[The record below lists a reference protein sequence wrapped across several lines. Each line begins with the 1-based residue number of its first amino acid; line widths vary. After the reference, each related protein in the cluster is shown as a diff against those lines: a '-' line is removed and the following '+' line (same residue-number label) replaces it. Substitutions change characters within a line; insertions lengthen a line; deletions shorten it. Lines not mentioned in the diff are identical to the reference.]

1 MFFATMTL
9 PIIIL
14 ASWMMKLSVAVFAK
28 LRRIF
33 PGGSNS
39 SNTKHS
45 INDEN
50 DPFKIL
56 GLNREDNPTIE
67 DATKAQRKLALKW
80 HPDRNIDNAEES
92 TIKMQI
98 INNAFNQVENMLA
111 EDVDDVDRIGEQS
124 DTSGEDEAKKNMS
137 KSAKRRAKQKEKKQR
152 YNEEREF
159 ERKMKDEFA
168 KFERAQRNAV
178 RGVFSDS
185 PKEQKMG
192 FKGKGKSRAARKK
205 AKKRAKN
212 NNMRCRTSE
221 DENNLSSNDN
231 AANTAK
237 SIPFHQLAPE
247 RRCEIK
253 FKSKALIRSPI
264 FTAIR
269 ARTYNVLHVTTK
281 LVNPVGRVFLASGDE
296 KENDIGFVTPL
307 MVASYLGDYTAA
319 DIIIRNA
326 EDQWA
331 DMVLAKSRPGG
342 FSCLSLAMDAK
353 DISQQLC
360 DESKAHLENATKL
373 EDQDVQE
380 KIIEQYSESLEM
392 AKKLVERLVSMEQF
406 AFWKRRGRKRFI
418 SWSRFWLL
426 DWLSSFVIS
435 VGVLFWQVSVSA
447 PSY

>member
-14 ASWMMKLSVAVFAK
+14 ASWMMKLSEAVFAK

-67 DATKAQRKLALKW
+67 DATKARRKLALKW

-98 INNAFNQVENMLA
+98 INNAFHQVENMLA
-111 EDVDDVDRIGEQS
+111 EDVDDGDSIGEQS
-124 DTSGEDEAKKNMS
+124 DTSSEDEAKKNMS

-168 KFERAQRNAV
+168 KFKRAQRNAM
-178 RGVFSDS
+178 RGAFSGS

-192 FKGKGKSRAARKK
+192 FKCKGKSRAARKK

-253 FKSKALIRSPI
+253 FQSKALIRSPI

-269 ARTYNVLHVTTK
+269 ARTYNVLHVKTK
-281 LVNPVGRVFLASGDE
+281 LVNPVGRCF
-296 KENDIGFVTPL
+296 
-307 MVASYLGDYTAA
+307 Y
-319 DIIIRNA
+319 
-326 EDQWA
+326 
-331 DMVLAKSRPGG
+331 
-342 FSCLSLAMDAK
+342 
-353 DISQQLC
+353 
-360 DESKAHLENATKL
+360 HLE
-373 EDQDVQE
+373 
-380 KIIEQYSESLEM
+380 M
-392 AKKLVERLVSMEQF
+392 
-406 AFWKRRGRKRFI
+406 RKRMI
-418 SWSRFWLL
+418 SDS
-426 DWLSSFVIS
+426 
-435 VGVLFWQVSVSA
+435 
-447 PSY
+447 